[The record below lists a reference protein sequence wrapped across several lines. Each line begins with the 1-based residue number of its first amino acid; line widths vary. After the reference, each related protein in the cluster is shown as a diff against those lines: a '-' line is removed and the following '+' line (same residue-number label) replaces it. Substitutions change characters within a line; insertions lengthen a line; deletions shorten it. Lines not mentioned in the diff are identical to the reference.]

1 VWELERAFR
10 ELLKMSSGAVIS
22 ISEVASGVEIYGFSQ
37 LRKVSF
43 QSRPFFFTRF
53 CTRPSPPS
61 SKSYPETLISLT
73 VFLFKQIYLSIMPPN
88 SRSQTK
94 SNATKR
100 GPQDANVNGKG
111 DASPLAKKRKAETS
125 SISSTTAPVP
135 PPVVI
140 KANPDHDAHTYIKF
154 GSLPPSP
161 EVKAKLDG
169 LLNDVP
175 ISSLIDAN
183 VAQLFDNVEVFSIV
197 S

>member
-1 VWELERAFR
+1 
-10 ELLKMSSGAVIS
+10 
-22 ISEVASGVEIYGFSQ
+22 
-37 LRKVSF
+37 
-43 QSRPFFFTRF
+43 
-53 CTRPSPPS
+53 
-61 SKSYPETLISLT
+61 
-73 VFLFKQIYLSIMPPN
+73 MPPN